1 MEKKKESEKKETE
14 KEKEKE
20 KEKDKDM
27 PLIRQQSKLLTVYKI
42 SMLYA
47 CDVLDIGKLSM

>member
-1 MEKKKESEKKETE
+1 MEKKKESEKEME

-27 PLIRQQSKLLTVYKI
+27 PLIRQQSKLLTVLKI
-42 SMLYA
+42 SMLY
-47 CDVLDIGKLSM
+47 VMYR